1 MEHGHHEKKI
11 ERKKGLVHAKGVTFF
26 DRKTERKIF
35 FVLTLIMLLLGI
47 LAKLGLF

>member
-1 MEHGHHEKKI
+1 MEHGHHKKKI
-11 ERKKGLVHAKGVTFF
+11 EPKKGLVHAKGVTFF

-35 FVLTLIMLLLGI
+35 FVLTLVMLLLGV

>member
-1 MEHGHHEKKI
+1 MENLNQKKI
-11 ERKKGLVHAKGVTFF
+11 IDPKKSLFHSRGVTYF

-35 FVLTLIMLLLGI
+35 FVLTLTMLLLGV